1 MGSSINK
8 PWVRPIFEN
17 NAHLISIFPL
27 GSKQSFEIWRD
38 DWPGALSER
47 NPIHLFYFGKNGG
60 AINSNNSRP
69 LCVFGLSVFKK
80 TNDNKI
86 QRPLDANTL
95 VIYLLFFTKIYY
107 LPHLPAFS
115 RSAFCLCPPRS
126 FYLRCYEKRA
136 SQLPR
141 TGLPFDQKIFKKLS
155 VHIDETLSG
164 WPALKDNQSMCRA
177 VRSP

>member
-1 MGSSINK
+1 MG
-8 PWVRPIFEN
+8 P
-17 NAHLISIFPL
+17 AHFRKQCTLNIYISIGVETIVWDMTWWLAGRTIGTESNPPFL
-27 GSKQSFEIWRD
+27 FSKKR
-38 DWPGALSER
+38 
-47 NPIHLFYFGKNGG
+47 G